1 MRLTRLLA
9 VALCS
14 MGFGAGIAPSAQ
26 AQWYVSGNVGAMI
39 VNDSDV
45 SGSQGTAS
53 ANGTIEF
60 DTGYGV
66 SGALG
71 YTFGSIRAEAEVS
84 YSKADMDKISG
95 TATDGTTTVS
105 GSGKIDGDVS
115 ALAFMVNGWYD
126 FDTGSKWVPYVG
138 GGLGMAKVES
148 TILSAE
154 SDDNVL
160 AYQVGAG
167 VGYKLT
173 ENTTATLG
181 YKYFGTSDPNFDG
194 VDAEVGTHNFTV
206 GVRLAF

>member
-1 MRLTRLLA
+1 
-9 VALCS
+9 
-14 MGFGAGIAPSAQ
+14 
-26 AQWYVSGNVGAMI
+26 
-39 VNDSDV
+39 
-45 SGSQGTAS
+45 
-53 ANGTIEF
+53 
-60 DTGYGV
+60 
-66 SGALG
+66 
-71 YTFGSIRAEAEVS
+71 VS

-154 SDDNVL
+154 SDDTVL